1 MNVGRISAIIAKESK
16 LELRRKN
23 ALYGILLFCG
33 VLVFLIYK
41 SFNVLKGLEWNV
53 MLWTTLLFCGINA
66 IAKSF
71 VQDGA
76 ESRLYFYTLFDPKEV
91 IIGKLIYN
99 FFFIFLLF
107 LLVYLGFSF
116 FFKTSI
122 RDYGLFL
129 GGATL
134 GNLGLAIIF
143 TFIASVSSQSE
154 GNQGVLMSVMSLPLT
169 LPVVLLLIK
178 ITAVAMRL
186 ISDTSV
192 GEDLKLLAAIDL
204 LLAGIFFFFFF
215 FFWED

>member
-1 MNVGRISAIIAKESK
+1 MNAGRIGAIIVKESK

-23 ALYGILLFCG
+23 ALYGILLFCA

-41 SFNVLKGLEWNV
+41 SFNTLKGLEWDV

-91 IIGKLIYN
+91 IVGKLLYN
-99 FFFIFLLF
+99 FFFLTILF

-116 FFKTSI
+116 FFKAVI
-122 RDYGLFL
+122 RDYFLFFEGACL
-129 GGATL
+129 GV
-134 GNLGLAIIF
+134 LGLSIIF

-169 LPVVLLLIK
+169 LPVLLLLIK
-178 ITAVAMRL
+178 TTAVAMRL

-192 GEDLKLLAAIDL
+192 GEDLKMLAAIDM
-204 LLAGIFFFFFF
+204 LLAGILLLLFDFL
-215 FFWED
+215 WKD